1 MRKKSPFFLD
11 FDEDYAIIKPKKYLW
26 RVDMKYIVNG
36 SIILTDGIVENCVL
50 AYDSKICGLTTKD
63 QIPDGAEVI
72 DAKGGYVAPGLV
84 DIHIHGY
91 LGEDAS
97 DGSAEGIK
105 TMANG
110 IMKNGVTSWCPTT
123 MTVSMEEINT
133 ALNVVRS
140 LKGESKDWDGA
151 EILGVNLEGPYIN
164 PKKKGAQAET
174 HIKPLDAQF
183 VMDNADII
191 SIATVAPEMEGG
203 CEGIKKIREN
213 CNVRVSIGHTDATF
227 EEAIKGIDAGAT
239 HITHLFN
246 AQTPLHHRNPGVVG
260 AALVKDVYTE
270 LICDTFH
277 VHKGLFELV
286 AKTKGD
292 KLVLITD
299 CTRAGGMPDGEYTL
313 GGQKIIVNGIECL
326 LEDGTI
332 AGSVLK
338 LNNAVKN
345 VYNNTD
351 MPLWTVVAAASL
363 NPAKA
368 IGVDDRKG
376 SLDEGKDADIIITD
390 SDFNIVKTIIGGKI
404 RYEA

>member
-1 MRKKSPFFLD
+1 
-11 FDEDYAIIKPKKYLW
+11 
-26 RVDMKYIVNG
+26 MKYIING
-36 SIILTDGIVENCVL
+36 SIILNDKIINDCALAFEDKILGIIPL
-50 AYDSKICGLTTKD
+50 D
-63 QIPDGAEVI
+63 QIEENAEVI
-72 DAKGGYVAPGLV
+72 DANKGYIVPGLV

-91 LGEDAS
+91 LGEDTS
-97 DGSAEGIK
+97 DGNADGIK
-105 TMANG
+105 KMANG

-123 MTVSMEEINT
+123 MTVSTEEINT
-133 ALNVVRS
+133 ALNTVRS
-140 LKGESKDWDGA
+140 LKEESRDWDGA
-151 EILGVNLEGPYIN
+151 EILGVNLEGPFIN
-164 PKKKGAQAET
+164 PKKKGAQSEA

-183 VMDNADII
+183 VIDNSDII
-191 SIATVAPEMEGG
+191 SLATVAPEMEGG
-203 CEGIKKIREN
+203 CEGIKEIRKNCDVKI
-213 CNVRVSIGHTDATF
+213 SIGHTDATF
-227 EEAIKGIDAGAT
+227 EETLAGIEAGAT

-260 AALVKDVYTE
+260 AALLKDVYTE

-277 VHKGLFELV
+277 VHKGLFELI

-313 GGQKIIVNGIECL
+313 GGQKIFVNGIECL

-345 VYNNTD
+345 LFDNTD
-351 MPLWTVVAAASL
+351 IPLWDAVAAASL

-376 SLDEGKDADIIITD
+376 SLEKGKDADIIITD
-390 SDFNIVKTIIGGKI
+390 RDFNIQKTIIGGKVK
-404 RYEA
+404 YEA

>member
-1 MRKKSPFFLD
+1 
-11 FDEDYAIIKPKKYLW
+11 
-26 RVDMKYIVNG
+26 MKYIVNG
-36 SIILTDGIVENCVL
+36 NIILKDGIVEDCAL
-50 AYDSKICGLTTKD
+50 AFDDKICGLTSKE
-63 QIPDGAEVI
+63 QIPADAEVI

-91 LGEDAS
+91 LGEDTS

-105 TMANG
+105 KMANG
-110 IMKNGVTSWCPTT
+110 IMKNGVTAWCPTT
-123 MTVSMEEINT
+123 MTVSMDEINT
-133 ALNVVRS
+133 ALDTVRS
-140 LKGESKDWDGA
+140 LKAESKEWDGA
-151 EILGVNLEGPYIN
+151 EIIGVNLEGPFIN

-183 VMDNADII
+183 VIDNADVI
-191 SIATVAPEMEGG
+191 SLATVAPEMEGG
-203 CEGIKKIREN
+203 CEGIRKIREN
-213 CNVRVSIGHTDATF
+213 CDVKVSIGHTDASF
-227 EEAIKGIDAGAT
+227 EETMDGIDAGAT

-260 AALVKDVYTE
+260 AALLRDVYTE

-277 VHKGLFELV
+277 VHKGLFELI
-286 AKTKGD
+286 AKIKGD
-292 KLVLITD
+292 NLVLITD

-351 MPLWTVVAAASL
+351 MPLWSVVAAASL

-368 IGVDDRKG
+368 IGIDDRKG
-376 SLDEGKDADIIITD
+376 SLEAGKDSDIIITD
-390 SDFNIVKTIIGGKI
+390 RDFNIIKTIIGGKI
-404 RYEA
+404 KYEA

>member
-1 MRKKSPFFLD
+1 
-11 FDEDYAIIKPKKYLW
+11 
-26 RVDMKYIVNG
+26 MKYIING
-36 SIILTDGIVENCVL
+36 SIILKDGILEDCVL
-50 AYDSKICGLTTKD
+50 SFDDKICGITSKEELPAD
-63 QIPDGAEVI
+63 AEII

-91 LGEDAS
+91 LGEDVS
-97 DGSAEGIK
+97 DGNADGIK
-105 TMANG
+105 KMAEG

-123 MTVSMEEINT
+123 MTVSKEEIDT
-133 ALNVVRS
+133 ALATVRS
-140 LKGESKDWDGA
+140 LKDESKDWNGA

-164 PKKKGAQAET
+164 PKKKGAQAEE
-174 HIKPLDAQF
+174 HIKLLDPKF
-183 VMDNADII
+183 IIDNADII
-191 SIATVAPEMEGG
+191 SLATVAPEMSGG
-203 CEGIKKIREN
+203 CDGIKEISEN
-213 CNVRVSIGHTDATF
+213 CNVKISIGHTDASF
-227 EEAIKGIDAGAT
+227 EDAMAGIDAGAT

-246 AQTPLHHRNPGVVG
+246 AQTGLQHRNPGVVG
-260 AALVKDVYTE
+260 AALLRDVYTE

-277 VHKGLFELV
+277 IHKGLFELI
-286 AKTKGD
+286 AKIKGD

-313 GGQKIIVNGIECL
+313 GGQKIFVNGRKCL

-376 SLDEGKDADIIITD
+376 SIEAGKDADIIITD
-390 SDFNIVKTIIGGKI
+390 RDFNITKTIIGGKVK
-404 RYEA
+404 YEI

>member
-1 MRKKSPFFLD
+1 
-11 FDEDYAIIKPKKYLW
+11 
-26 RVDMKYIVNG
+26 MKYIVNG
-36 SIILTDGIVENCVL
+36 SIVLKDGIVEDCVL
-50 AYDSKICGLTTKD
+50 CFDSKICGITSKE
-63 QIPDGAEVI
+63 QIPEGAEII
-72 DAKGGYVAPGLV
+72 DAKGGFIAPGLI

-91 LGEDAS
+91 LGCDAS
-97 DGSAEGIK
+97 DGSADGIK
-105 TMANG
+105 KMANG

-133 ALNVVRS
+133 ALQTVRS
-140 LKGESKDWDGA
+140 LKEESKNWCGA
-151 EILGVNLEGPYIN
+151 EILGVNLEGPFIN

-174 HIKPLDAQF
+174 HIKPLDAEF
-183 VMDNADII
+183 VTKNSDII
-191 SIATVAPEMEGG
+191 SLATVAPEMEGG
-203 CEGIKKIREN
+203 IEGIKKIKEG
-213 CNVRVSIGHTDATF
+213 CGVKVSIGHTDASF
-227 EEAIKGIDAGAT
+227 EETLAGIDAGAT

-260 AALVKDVYTE
+260 AALLRDVYTE

-277 VHKGLFELV
+277 VHKGLFQLV
-286 AKTKGD
+286 AKAKGD

-351 MPLWTVVAAASL
+351 MPLWSVVNAASL

-376 SLDEGKDADIIITD
+376 SLDAGKDADIIITD
-390 SDFNIVKTIIGGKI
+390 SDFNIMKTIIGGEVK
-404 RYEA
+404 YEV

>member
-1 MRKKSPFFLD
+1 
-11 FDEDYAIIKPKKYLW
+11 
-26 RVDMKYIVNG
+26 MKYIVNG
-36 SIILTDGIVENCVL
+36 SIILKDGIVDDHVL
-50 AYDSKICGLTTKD
+50 AFDNKICGITTKD
-63 QIPDGAEVI
+63 QIPADSEVI

-91 LGEDAS
+91 LGEDTS
-97 DGSAEGIK
+97 DGNADGIRK
-105 TMANG
+105 MANG

-133 ALNVVRS
+133 ALETVRS
-140 LKGESKDWDGA
+140 LKADSKTWDGA

-174 HIKPLDAQF
+174 HIKPLDADF
-183 VMDNADII
+183 VIKNADVI
-191 SIATVAPEMEGG
+191 SVATVAPEMEGG
-203 CEGIKKIREN
+203 CEGIKKIRDN
-213 CNVRVSIGHTDATF
+213 CNVRVSVGHTDASF
-227 EEAIKGIDAGAT
+227 EETMAGIDAGAT

-246 AQTPLHHRNPGVVG
+246 AQTALHHRNPGVVG
-260 AALVKDVYTE
+260 AALLRDVYTE

-277 VHKGLFELV
+277 VHKGLFELIARV
-286 AKTKGD
+286 KGD

-313 GGQKIIVNGIECL
+313 GGQKIFVNGIECL

-338 LNNAVKN
+338 LNNAVRN

-351 MPLWTVVAAASL
+351 MPLWSVFSAASL
-363 NPAKA
+363 NPARA

-376 SLDEGKDADIIITD
+376 SLDAGKDADIIITD
-390 SDFNIVKTIIGGKI
+390 SDFNVLKTIIGGEVK
-404 RYEA
+404 YEI

>member
-1 MRKKSPFFLD
+1 
-11 FDEDYAIIKPKKYLW
+11 
-26 RVDMKYIVNG
+26 MKYIVNG
-36 SIILTDGIVENCVL
+36 KIILPNGILENEVL
-50 AYDSKICGLTTKD
+50 AFDQKIIGITDKSE
-63 QIPDGAEVI
+63 IPADAEII
-72 DAKGGYVAPGLV
+72 DAKGGFVSPGLV

-91 LGEDAS
+91 LGEDTS
-97 DGSAEGIK
+97 DGKADGIK

-123 MTVSMEEINT
+123 MTVSMDEICT
-133 ALNVVRS
+133 ALEVVRS
-140 LKGESKDWDGA
+140 LKSQSRDWDGA
-151 EILGVNLEGPYIN
+151 EILGVNLEGPFIN

-174 HIKPLDAQF
+174 HIKAPDAKF
-183 VMDNADII
+183 VIDNSDII
-191 SIATVAPEMEGG
+191 CLATMAPEMEGG
-203 CEGIKKIREN
+203 CDAIKEICLKS
-213 CNVRVSIGHTDATF
+213 NVRVSVGHTDASF
-227 EEAIKGIDAGAT
+227 EEALAGIDAGAT

-260 AALVKDVYTE
+260 AALLRDVSTE

-277 VHKGLFELV
+277 VHKGLFELI
-286 AKTKGD
+286 AKIKGD

-345 VYNNTD
+345 VRDNTD
-351 MPLWTVVAAASL
+351 MPLWAVVAAASL

-368 IGVDDRKG
+368 IGVDHRKG
-376 SLDEGKDADIIITD
+376 SLEAGKDADIIITD
-390 SDFNIVKTIIGGKI
+390 DDFNIVRTIIGGKI
-404 RYEA
+404 KYES

>member
-1 MRKKSPFFLD
+1 
-11 FDEDYAIIKPKKYLW
+11 
-26 RVDMKYIVNG
+26 MKYIVNG
-36 SIILTDGIVENCVL
+36 SIILKDKIVDDCALAFEDKILGIIPLNQIEEN
-50 AYDSKICGLTTKD
+50 
-63 QIPDGAEVI
+63 AEVI
-72 DAKGGYVAPGLV
+72 DANGGYIAPGLI

-91 LGEDAS
+91 LGEDTS
-97 DGSAEGIK
+97 DGNAEGIK
-105 TMANG
+105 KMANG
-110 IMKNGVTSWCPTT
+110 IIKNGVTSWCPTT
-123 MTVSMEEINT
+123 MTVSTEEINT
-133 ALNVVRS
+133 ALNTVRS
-140 LKGESKDWDGA
+140 LKTESRDWNGA
-151 EILGVNLEGPYIN
+151 EILGVNLEGPFIN
-164 PKKKGAQAET
+164 PKKKGAQSES

-183 VMDNADII
+183 VIDNSDII
-191 SIATVAPEMEGG
+191 SLATIAPEMEGG
-203 CEGIKKIREN
+203 CEGIKEICKS
-213 CNVRVSIGHTDATF
+213 CDVKLSIGHTDASF
-227 EEAIKGIDAGAT
+227 EETLAGIEAGAT

-260 AALVKDVYTE
+260 AALLKDVYTE

-277 VHKGLFELV
+277 VHKGLFELI

-313 GGQKIIVNGIECL
+313 GGQKIFVNGIKCL

-345 VYNNTD
+345 FYNNTD
-351 MPLWTVVAAASL
+351 IPLWDVVAAASL

-376 SLDEGKDADIIITD
+376 SLEKGKDADIIITD
-390 SDFNIVKTIIGGKI
+390 RDFNIQKTIIGGKVK
-404 RYEA
+404 YES